1 MQALLRFGRVFFL
14 FPLQIQQKLAQNI
27 HGKREV
33 NFVQMKGDIPIS
45 EWRYYRITENAMFTF
60 ENVRMSRS
68 PGIRV
73 RRGPQYL
80 LLVLKGTVHL
90 MRPKKNPMFRVTAR
104 SLPDQRPSKGNLVKP
119 FSSNGN
125 GSLEGKIVKGDVKR

>member
-1 MQALLRFGRVFFL
+1 MRKIASPFKIWSGFFL

-33 NFVQMKGDIPIS
+33 TFVQMKGDIPIS
-45 EWRYYRITENAMFTF
+45 EWRYDRITENAMFTF
-60 ENVRMSRS
+60 ENLLPQNVRMPGS

-80 LLVLKGTVHL
+80 LHVLKGAVHR
-90 MRPKKNPMFRVTAR
+90 MRPPKNRCFTPQQVAR
-104 SLPDQRPSKGNLVKP
+104 
-119 FSSNGN
+119 
-125 GSLEGKIVKGDVKR
+125 

>member
-1 MQALLRFGRVFFL
+1 
-14 FPLQIQQKLAQNI
+14 
-27 HGKREV
+27 
-33 NFVQMKGDIPIS
+33 MKGDIPIS
-45 EWRYYRITENAMFTF
+45 EWIYDRVTENAMFTF
-60 ENVRMSRS
+60 ENLLPQNVRMPGS